1 MSRFWLNETICHLI
15 WIIWISKWDSEII
28 FVQSIE
34 ALKMNIELTLFRD
47 YSMED
52 LTFRMDVEVYMKCFT
67 DKTLWFIEL
76 KRADYEAWGWVWACQ
91 RLSAL
96 LHWLQHCIKKRIWKP
111 TSKVISKLNF
121 CFSFTLNERV
131 HTHTR
136 WNGKK
141 RNRLTQIQSTWVL
154 LVGKWVFVVFHLF
167 RWTLFTTRLHDVFFF
182 IRSDDCVDEWIC
194 TDLSCFFAL
203 FLSHLLRFSVA
214 LLSASTLYVY
224 FSKML
229 VDVVK
234 QSNSCWQE

>member
-96 LHWLQHCIKKRIWKP
+96 LHWLQHCIKKWIWKP

-131 HTHTR
+131 HTHT
-136 WNGKK
+136 
-141 RNRLTQIQSTWVL
+141 
-154 LVGKWVFVVFHLF
+154 LVGTVKKGIDSHKYKAHGYFWSESGCLSYFIYFVERFSQLVCM
-167 RWTLFTTRLHDVFFF
+167 TFFF
-182 IRSDDCVDEWIC
+182 SSVLMIVSTNEFVRIWV
-194 TDLSCFFAL
+194 A
-203 FLSHLLRFSVA
+203 FLL
-214 LLSASTLYVY
+214 Y
-224 FSKML
+224 FSL
-229 VDVVK
+229 TCSV
-234 QSNSCWQE
+234 SLSLS